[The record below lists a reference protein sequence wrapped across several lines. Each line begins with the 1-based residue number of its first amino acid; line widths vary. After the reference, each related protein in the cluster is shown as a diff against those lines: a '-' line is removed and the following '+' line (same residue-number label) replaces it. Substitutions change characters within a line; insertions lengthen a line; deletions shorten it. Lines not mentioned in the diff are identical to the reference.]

1 LRCNIESRSLH
12 LKNLVFVIFSTS
24 MKTILLLAAF
34 FLLIGTGTASGVES
48 ACSYFYKKLSQLPH
62 SKLISNNGEFK
73 SVQDGKILNGC
84 EVIYESNVSLVA
96 GSKVFELFES
106 LKQTPG
112 WVLNNDLVA
121 DGPGSSSMGI
131 ENETHRCLINW
142 QQFSW
147 IDEETQQYEQSSD
160 IKMIVQCFL
169 K

>member
-1 LRCNIESRSLH
+1 
-12 LKNLVFVIFSTS
+12 

-34 FLLIGTGTASGVES
+34 FLLINAGVASGNDSV
-48 ACSYFYKKLSQLPH
+48 CSYFYHKLSQMPH
-62 SKLISNNGEFK
+62 GKLILNNGDFK
-73 SVQDGKILNGC
+73 SVRDGKQLNGC
-84 EVIYESNVSLVA
+84 EVIYESNVSMVA

-112 WVLNNDLVA
+112 WAINNDLVA

-160 IKMIVQCFL
+160 IKMVVQCFL

>member
-1 LRCNIESRSLH
+1 M
-12 LKNLVFVIFSTS
+12 IFSTS

-34 FLLIGTGTASGVES
+34 FLLINAGVASGTDSV
-48 ACSYFYKKLSQLPH
+48 CSYFYHKLSQMPH
-62 SKLISNNGEFK
+62 SKLIMNNGDFK
-73 SVQDGKILNGC
+73 SVWNGKQLNGC
-84 EVIYESNVSLVA
+84 EVIYESNVSMVA

-112 WVLNNDLVA
+112 WAINNDLVA

-160 IKMIVQCFL
+160 IKMVVQCFL